1 MQRGENFAG
10 LGLFGR
16 IWKRKIQSNEFI
28 IYKKRTEYEV
38 RQKFYKVIREEL
50 LDEIIEYIKEA
61 GYLNDKDYIERA
73 VNELMALKNISIFE
87 IKNKLYSKG
96 ISKDDI
102 DDYIFQHEEEL
113 KEYEERAK
121 QKIIEKKSLNMDNQ
135 EIKKYLIKK
144 GFKI

>member
-1 MQRGENFAG
+1 MQDWGYLE
-10 LGLFGR
+10 
-16 IWKRKIQSNEFI
+16 EFEKEKFKVMNYI